1 MCLVA
6 FSVLQRSFFPKH
18 YRYRLTSESVTIK
31 PQALATKGWSS
42 LWCVGKGPTLT
53 LRAPRLSRRGARAHT
68 HTPQQPHAHPTHKT
82 NRQWLIVA
90 LRITNNDILR
100 SAGLDALVMVQALAI
115 GVQIF
120 APMALV
126 GVAVLVP
133 LHYRAA
139 ERRGGLVSGSGGSD
153 DLDRSAMMRLTIASL
168 PQGSALAWCVVLCGL
183 ADGCCSFAPAPV
195 RR

>member
-1 MCLVA
+1 
-6 FSVLQRSFFPKH
+6 
-18 YRYRLTSESVTIK
+18 
-31 PQALATKGWSS
+31 
-42 LWCVGKGPTLT
+42 
-53 LRAPRLSRRGARAHT
+53 
-68 HTPQQPHAHPTHKT
+68 
-82 NRQWLIVA
+82 
-90 LRITNNDILR
+90 
-100 SAGLDALVMVQALAI
+100 MVQALAI

-168 PQGSALAWCVVLCGL
+168 PQGSALAWCVF
-183 ADGCCSFAPAPV
+183 FAVCALRWRTETDSLSLMPCP
-195 RR
+195 R